1 VEKNGNQVTTE
12 IIDTWITA
20 EIPDPRKDPLDY
32 ILVSEHMMHGPCG
45 EKNWDC
51 PCMKKGRCSKFYP
64 KEFQEE
70 TTFTYTGFTVYQRRD
85 TGIFIRRDA
94 HNLDNTWV
102 VPHKL
107 ELLKK
112 YQAHINVEYVNKSK
126 ILKYSCKYVNK
137 GPDQAKIIFE
147 RIKKGHDASINQET

>member
-1 VEKNGNQVTTE
+1 
-12 IIDTWITA
+12 
-20 EIPDPRKDPLDY
+20 
-32 ILVSEHMMHGPCG
+32 
-45 EKNWDC
+45 
-51 PCMKKGRCSKFYP
+51 MKKRGCSKFYP

-70 TTFTYTGFTVYQRRD
+70 TTFTDTGFTVYRRRD

-102 VPHKL
+102 VPHNL

-126 ILKYSCKYVNK
+126 ILNYLCKYVNK

-147 RIKKGHDASINQET
+147 CTAAQRGFSPGPKGPLVPCCEPRLRFRD